1 MARPSAARPRRV
13 AASAFAVWL
22 LMVIL
27 TFSLGVRGPRP
38 GYLPAGAGLAGKVIV
53 VDPGHGGRDPG
64 TNRGQ
69 YLEKD
74 IVLEIGLLTR
84 DLLQA
89 AGAVVFMT
97 RETDIDHSEPI
108 PGQKKF
114 TDLAARARMV
124 ADVAPDAF
132 LSIHVNS
139 FPESKWRGAQ
149 VFYNPKLEANHLL
162 ACALQAELSQACG
175 VSREVAIDRR
185 QYLLKEIN
193 VPGACAE
200 VGFITNPEDL
210 ALITGREGQDRI
222 AWALC
227 VGLARFLEQAVW
239 PAGSR

>member
-1 MARPSAARPRRV
+1 
-13 AASAFAVWL
+13 
-22 LMVIL
+22 MVIFA
-27 TFSLGVRGPRP
+27 FSLEVRGPTP

-84 DLLQA
+84 DLLQT

-97 RETDIDHSEPI
+97 READIDHSGPV
-108 PGQKKF
+108 PGQKKL

-124 ADVAPDAF
+124 AEIAPDAF

-149 VFYNPKLEANHLL
+149 VFYNPKLEANRLL
-162 ACALQAELSQACG
+162 ACTLQDELGQACG
-175 VSREVAIDRR
+175 VRREVAIDRR
-185 QYLLKEIN
+185 QYLLKEID
-193 VPGACAE
+193 VPAACAE

-210 ALITGREGQDRI
+210 ALITSREGQTRI

-227 VGLARFLEQAVW
+227 AGLARFLERAVW
-239 PAGSR
+239 PAGTE